1 MTELRDRLSAGLQ
14 SGIDGVRIHGEQQ
27 PRLPNTLSL
36 GFDGVDAESLLLNLD
51 LKGVSASAGSACS
64 AGSREPS
71 YVLTAMG
78 VGPET
83 ALSSIR
89 FSLGPTN
96 TCSEIDHTIALVSGL
111 VDRLRAESTD
121 LSQ

>member
-1 MTELRDRLSAGLQ
+1 MRRDLIVWLGL
-14 SGIDGVRIHGEQQ
+14 GAVC
-27 PRLPNTLSL
+27 PRSPLLGPSL
-36 GFDGVDAESLLLNLD
+36 AFDGVDAESLLLNLD

-78 VGPET
+78 ASPAT

-89 FSLGPTN
+89 FSLGITN
-96 TCSEIDHTIALVSGL
+96 TSAEIDRTIALVIGL
-111 VDRLRAESTD
+111 VERLRAESTD
-121 LSQ
+121 LSD